1 MRSVAVPRCVRAFGT
16 AFAEAA
22 ANHGLESRSAAC
34 SKAVYLLRSEELSR
48 QYAHAFVE
56 WEGSADQ
63 KFWDQFS
70 GDGIAS
76 TPEW

>member
-1 MRSVAVPRCVRAFGT
+1 METAISLEEKDLEFLDYYAV
-16 AFAEAA
+16 
-22 ANHGLESRSAAC
+22 NHGLESRSVAA
-34 SKAVYLLRSEELSR
+34 SNAVNVLRSEELSR
-48 QYAHAFVE
+48 QYNEAFRE

-70 GDGIAS
+70 GDGIAA